1 MLESNNMITFPKMVA
16 TKRTTPDRPLVHCGF
31 FNVNSITKGDVEDM
45 WAKLD
50 PARVPNMNN
59 VLKDF
64 VRPEGR
70 GVGYMMSAI
79 GILYNKNAMKEPPTS
94 WADLWDPANRGRVTM
109 FDYDARMVAIA
120 ARLNGGS
127 EKNPNPGFKVWSD
140 NARNLRA
147 LVDSNDAVKNL
158 VGSRRRLDGAVV
170 LGHRQGL
177 DRGGRAARASR
188 SRRRARSHSRCFSR
202 WSTASRRRS
211 RRCAR
216 T

>member
-1 MLESNNMITFPKMVA
+1 
-16 TKRTTPDRPLVHCGF
+16 
-31 FNVNSITKGDVEDM
+31 M

-109 FDYDARMVAIA
+109 FDYDARMLAIA

-158 VGSRRRLDGAVV
+158 VSLRRRLDGAVV

-177 DRGGRAARASR
+177 DRGGRAARIGDPEGRRDRIPALSR
-188 SRRRARSHSRCFSR
+188 HGQRRHAGAAGGVRGPDQRIAVGRRIPAATAPSPRAFR
-202 WSTASRRRS
+202 W
-211 RRCAR
+211 
-216 T
+216 